1 METYSDFLDR
11 INSFQKSEVD
21 YGNEYFLGNPSIALK
36 VNKDNEFRAFYGD
49 TVVFNLDNETKEKL
63 TKIVNRIND
72 VASECFCEKLVS
84 NTFHMTLHDLSNSP
98 KLEEIAIELFENE
111 LKVAKI
117 AENIAEEK
125 IKMKT
130 KFIFNMVNT
139 SLVLG
144 LYPINEGEFNKLMKL
159 YTLIDDV
166 KKLGYPLTPH
176 ITLGY
181 YNVNGFSVDSARKLK
196 NIVREQ
202 NTTESEIEI
211 ELSTNELFYQKFVS
225 MNEYINIFSLAKK
238 RNCDL

>member
-1 METYSDFLDR
+1 
-11 INSFQKSEVD
+11 
-21 YGNEYFLGNPSIALK
+21 
-36 VNKDNEFRAFYGD
+36 
-49 TVVFNLDNETKEKL
+49 
-63 TKIVNRIND
+63 
-72 VASECFCEKLVS
+72 
-84 NTFHMTLHDLSNSP
+84 MTLHDLSNSP
-98 KLEEIAIELFENE
+98 KLEEIAQEVFENE
-111 LKVAKI
+111 LKVLKI
-117 AENIAEEK
+117 AENVAEEK

-144 LYPINEGEFNKLMKL
+144 LYPTNEAEFNKLMKL

-176 ITLGY
+176 ITFGY

-196 NIVREQ
+196 NIVREL

-211 ELSTNELFYQKFVS
+211 ELSTKELFYQKFVS